1 MYSYPPPPSF
11 RISHEG
17 IRAGRHNG
25 ECHFRK
31 AGGCPPCNAITP
43 VPNIPYPGIV
53 CKHNFPVPI
62 SIFHSSLNTDLQN
75 VSGLKF
81 IDFGRYDYNTITV
94 DDCIKDILR
103 RTPVNDQYTY
113 FGRFV
118 RGQEFKV
125 IVQSYPTGDYNSLI
139 LFGYASELTYYTK
152 SPGGIAK
159 HEIKCTSMFI

>member
-1 MYSYPPPPSF
+1 MHHPL
-11 RISHEG
+11 
-17 IRAGRHNG
+17 
-25 ECHFRK
+25 
-31 AGGCPPCNAITP
+31 
-43 VPNIPYPGIV
+43 
-53 CKHNFPVPI
+53 
-62 SIFHSSLNTDLQN
+62 SSLNTDLQN

>member
-1 MYSYPPPPSF
+1 M
-11 RISHEG
+11 
-17 IRAGRHNG
+17 RAGRLRDTG
-25 ECHFRK
+25 RSFCCTRK
-31 AGGCPPCNAITP
+31 YRKGRKRKKSERKSGNL
-43 VPNIPYPGIV
+43 
-53 CKHNFPVPI
+53 
-62 SIFHSSLNTDLQN
+62 LNTDLQN

>member
-1 MYSYPPPPSF
+1 MV
-11 RISHEG
+11 G
-17 IRAGRHNG
+17 LWVGL
-25 ECHFRK
+25 
-31 AGGCPPCNAITP
+31 
-43 VPNIPYPGIV
+43 
-53 CKHNFPVPI
+53 
-62 SIFHSSLNTDLQN
+62 LNTDLQN